1 VGREVESNWLCI
13 MPLMSPTQRSR
24 NPGETRFPASAALS
38 IAILVVVACN
48 AQPAAET
55 AAELL
60 APLEPIELGTGVIFP
75 REEGASRFLIAGWPP
90 QQTLEGDSMW
100 IHRTWAQVGFFQV
113 ADTPPT
119 FVTEARPFA
128 HPDAP
133 QQRLTVLLNDVEIDA
148 FDMRARWTTYEIDLP
163 AGVVHPGWNVIEL
176 RFAHSLRPADFDPES
191 DDRRRLAAVFRRLE
205 IRNGAGRPEW
215 PGRPGPRF
223 DADNAIIEMPADSF
237 FEARITPRRHEDLVG
252 AAEVE
257 FAGPQGPE
265 EPEETYGPASIQ
277 AVVEIIDTSGAL
289 RVWESELRPGAR
301 PTLVHAELGGW
312 EGEEIVVRVRVFGD
326 ANGVVRW
333 RGFGTIAR

>member
-1 VGREVESNWLCI
+1 

-24 NPGETRFPASAALS
+24 NPGERRFPASAALS
-38 IAILVVVACN
+38 ITILVVAACT

-75 REEGASRFLIAGWPP
+75 REEGASRFLIEGWPP
-90 QQTLEGDSMW
+90 QQTLERDSMW
-100 IHRTWAQVGFFQV
+100 VHRKWAQIGFFQV

-163 AGVVHPGWNVIEL
+163 AGVVRPGWNVIEL
-176 RFAHSLRPADFDPES
+176 RFAHSLRPADFDPAS
-191 DDRRRLAAVFRRLE
+191 DDRRTLAAVFRRLE

-215 PGRPGPRF
+215 PGRPSTGF
-223 DADNAIIEMPADSF
+223 DADETVIEMPTDSF
-237 FEARITPRRHEDLVG
+237 FEARITPRRREELVG
-252 AAEVE
+252 AAEAD
-257 FAGPQGPE
+257 FAAPDGEEGPG
-265 EPEETYGPASIQ
+265 SIR
-277 AVVEIIDTSGAL
+277 AVVEIIDDSGAL
-289 RVWESELRPGAR
+289 RVWESELRPGA
-301 PTLVHAELGGW
+301 PPSLVRAELAGW
-312 EGEEIVVRVRVFGD
+312 EGQEIVVRVRVFGNT
-326 ANGVVRW
+326 NGVVRW
-333 RGFGTIAR
+333 RGLGTIAR